1 MIHISQPIKRQGTRY
16 VAIISFSI
24 LKDLCMLDIVL
35 MKMIKLII
43 SRTKENKNKNMALT
57 AQMEECKINRIKLAT
72 QIEVDEVPCIPKSYL
87 QCLSCL
93 V

>member
-1 MIHISQPIKRQGTRY
+1 MYASHCINENDQTDHINEKG
-16 VAIISFSI
+16 
-24 LKDLCMLDIVL
+24 K
-35 MKMIKLII
+35 KK
-43 SRTKENKNKNMALT
+43 MALT
-57 AQMEECKINRIKLAT
+57 AQMEEYKINRIKLAT